1 MRIEEEIFKRKQLQE
16 DKLLAYGFKK
26 ENDDLVFSKNIL
38 NDTLKVVLIID
49 KNLTLEA
56 KIYDLEFGD
65 EYQNFRF
72 ANQAGGYIYEVKE
85 KLKEILINIKDK
97 CSVPVLFTTHQ
108 ANKIDRYIVSKY
120 EDEAIFP
127 WEKYEGYGVYKNKN
141 NAKWYALIMQV
152 NANKLGLKQD
162 EMIEIINL
170 KLEPSLIAS
179 LIDNKHFFPAYHM
192 NKINWVSIRLDDT
205 LKDEIIYDL
214 IDNSYLFT
222 TENNTW
228 LTPANPTY
236 FDIVHAFDHQDE
248 IIWKQS
254 THIEVGD
261 IVYMYVASPYSYI
274 MYKTEVT
281 QINIPYHFKDK
292 KLRIDKLMKIKLIK
306 RLEPHLFD
314 LNKLKQYGVAYIRGP
329 LKINKKLKEALDN
342 V

>member
-1 MRIEEEIFKRKQLQE
+1 MMFHYFYQ
-16 DKLLAYGFKK
+16 KL
-26 ENDDLVFSKNIL
+26 
-38 NDTLKVVLIID
+38 T
-49 KNLTLEA
+49 
-56 KIYDLEFGD
+56 
-65 EYQNFRF
+65 
-72 ANQAGGYIYEVKE
+72 
-85 KLKEILINIKDK
+85 
-97 CSVPVLFTTHQ
+97 
-108 ANKIDRYIVSKY
+108 
-120 EDEAIFP
+120 FP
-127 WEKYEGYGVYKNKN
+127 C
-141 NAKWYALIMQV
+141 
-152 NANKLGLKQD
+152 
-162 EMIEIINL
+162 
-170 KLEPSLIAS
+170 
-179 LIDNKHFFPAYHM
+179 
-192 NKINWVSIRLDDT
+192 
-205 LKDEIIYDL
+205 